1 MTLSFPELSGR
12 ERKVR
17 VETFSL
23 PAVGSRLSPEV
34 LPTSWRR
41 PVQRCRAKLDG
52 IALAFRRTPQNA
64 QRHIG
69 FLNLELAMIR

>member
-23 PAVGSRLSPEV
+23 PAVGSRLSSEG
-34 LPTSWRR
+34 LPASRRR
-41 PVQRCRAKLDG
+41 PDERCRAKPDG
-52 IALAFRRTPQNA
+52 IAFAFRRTPQNA